1 MTNIND
7 SDILITKSGDRVYID
22 LACGYGQ
29 PSATT
34 IYLKKNDGTTQK
46 LLAFD
51 GNAEHREAG
60 PVSTLKYN
68 AIVVHTTIH
77 DVRQLQE
84 GREEEDISLKIKVYD
99 SPGNFVDTA
108 FSRKTK
114 GKGSIFHSF
123 YTVTIF

>member
-7 SDILITKSGDRVYID
+7 SDILITKSDAQVYID
-22 LACGYGQ
+22 LSCGYGQ
-29 PSATT
+29 PSVTT
-34 IYLKKNDGTTQK
+34 IYLKKNDGTTEK

-51 GNAEHREAG
+51 GNAGHREVG
-60 PVSTLKYN
+60 LVSTLKYN

-77 DVRQLQE
+77 DVRQLQQ

-99 SPGNFVDTA
+99 SPDNFTDTA

-114 GKGSIFHSF
+114 GKGSMFHSF